1 MFSRFV
7 ILILLVLVPFQSFAA
22 VGLIECQAPGLIAPG
37 ASGSSAHH
45 ATGNGN
51 VPAQSM
57 RHSHDAGMPHHAVT
71 GQLAAAGAPDAH
83 LSHHVHK
90 LPCCSDAP
98 IIFSHALPDGP
109 GSERFVM
116 AIAPQ
121 VDGVTSVFLE
131 GPKRPPRLSFS

>member
-1 MFSRFV
+1 MFSRLV

-22 VGLIECQAPGLIAPG
+22 VGLIECQAPGAVAPR
-37 ASGSSAHH
+37 ASGSSAHD
-45 ATGNGN
+45 ATRIGK

-57 RHSHDAGMPHHAVT
+57 HHSHDAGTAQHAAT
-71 GQLAAAGAPDAH
+71 GPLAAAGAPDAH

-121 VDGVTSVFLE
+121 ADDLTSVFLE